1 MIEKYYRNRAL
12 QLTVKLKKFPK
23 TVHRPTDPPAVQQLT
38 SITQVMFVALLHTQH
53 ARLLQLISCHKTA
66 ERVHN
71 KLILLCVTGYSV
83 RCSPAYWFP
92 LHQSVSQ
99 FVFLLQLCTTHVA
112 LCELV
117 PTS

>member
-1 MIEKYYRNRAL
+1 MIERYYRNRAL
-12 QLTVKLKKFPK
+12 QLTVKLKMFPK

-53 ARLLQLISCHKTA
+53 ARLFQFISCHKTA

-71 KLILLCVTGYSV
+71 KLTLLCVTGYSV

-99 FVFLLQLCTTHVA
+99 FVLQLCTTHVA